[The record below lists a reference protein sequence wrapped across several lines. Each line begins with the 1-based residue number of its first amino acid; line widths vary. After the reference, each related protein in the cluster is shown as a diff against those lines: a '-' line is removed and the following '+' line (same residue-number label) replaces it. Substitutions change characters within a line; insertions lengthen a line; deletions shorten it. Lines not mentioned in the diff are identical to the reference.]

1 METNL
6 QATKIITSSKLDD
19 LFVTECGKEKCSPIK
34 DIHSYAKD
42 YHVLHYIQNG
52 KGYFELNGKIYPLGK
67 GDMFYIPPNH
77 EAHYY
82 PDKKEPW
89 TYTWFGFNGS
99 KANDYLDLCGIFV
112 TNPVF
117 TAIRDSSLN
126 DYLHEL
132 VYSYNRVGFLDMR
145 CLGYVYI
152 IFAIMIEHA
161 VDSPKKTLT
170 AKESHVKEAKE
181 FVSYNFQFPITVKD
195 IADSVNLTTNYLSN
209 IFQETLGFS
218 PKQYLTKYRMD
229 KACSLLMNPKTKV
242 KEVALAVGYANQLH
256 FSGEFK
262 KMKGFS
268 PKLYQEMKFK
278 KSKED
283 YVK

>member
-1 METNL
+1 MDTIMQKTSHEIS
-6 QATKIITSSKLDD
+6 KILDD
-19 LFVTECGKEKCSPIK
+19 LYITECGKEKCSPIK

-52 KGYFELNGKIYPLGK
+52 KGYFEFNGIIYTLYK
-67 GDMFYIPPNH
+67 GDMFYIPPNQ

-82 PDKKEPW
+82 PDAKEPW
-89 TYTWFGFNGS
+89 TYTWFGFNGE
-99 KANDYLDLCGIFV
+99 KALDYLDLCHLSPSKPIF
-112 TNPVF
+112 TS
-117 TAIRDSSLN
+117 IRDNSLN

-132 VYSYNRVGFLDMR
+132 VYSYNRVGYLDMR

-152 IFAIMIEHA
+152 ILAIMIEHA
-161 VDSPKKTLT
+161 ADAPRKNLT

-181 FVSYNFQFPITVKD
+181 FISYNFQFPITVKD

-209 IFQETLGFS
+209 IFQETLGLS

-229 KACSLLMNPKTKV
+229 KACSLLMNPKAKV
-242 KEVALAVGYANQLH
+242 KDVALAVGYANQLH

-262 KMKGFS
+262 KNKGLS
-268 PKLYQEMKFK
+268 PKNYQDMKFK
-278 KSKED
+278 KNKGVYSI
-283 YVK
+283 